1 MQKMELKLN
10 GKVVF
15 IDFETTG
22 LDPVENQIIEYAVI
36 VYENGKETLRESRC
50 VKLERGQRL
59 SAFIEKLTGYDEDY
73 LNAHGITLREAYER
87 LKELI
92 GFDGT
97 DGKTVIIAHNC
108 QFDASFLD
116 AMSVKFDGKRLK
128 ADFFDTLTVCRTQQ
142 KYGNKLAECC
152 ERYGIVIPRTHEA
165 MNDTEGLAKL
175 TKALLD
181 ERIDYYSEFLN
192 RFGYTERYGKPK
204 YLLAGIEYFPQ

>member
-36 VYENGKETLRESRC
+36 VYENGKETLRESQC

-59 SAFIEKLTGYDEDY
+59 SDFIEKLTGYDEDY

-87 LKELI
+87 LKEII

-97 DGKTVIIAHNC
+97 NGKTTIIAHNC

-116 AMSVKFDGKRLK
+116 AMSVKFDGRRLE
-128 ADFFDTLTVCRTQQ
+128 ADFFDTLTVCRTQK

-152 ERYGIVIPRTHEA
+152 EWYGIVIPRTHEA

-175 TKALLD
+175 TKALLN
-181 ERIDYYSEFLN
+181 ERNDYYSEFLN
-192 RFGYTERYGKPK
+192 RFGYSERYGKPK